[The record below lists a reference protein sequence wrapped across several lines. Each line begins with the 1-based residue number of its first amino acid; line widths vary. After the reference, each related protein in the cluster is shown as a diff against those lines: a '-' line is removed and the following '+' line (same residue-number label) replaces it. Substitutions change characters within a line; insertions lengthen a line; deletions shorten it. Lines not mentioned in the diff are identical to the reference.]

1 MFHQVI
7 LMRAFRNVLLR
18 LEGLVTSASTVNK
31 NRGRLMR
38 GKTSCS
44 ILKRSQNPMNSCTQ
58 IYDLSYWEL
67 FDYLYNLITI
77 NYKLRLFFTYILR
90 CIPKFIR
97 SELILIPGICFKW
110 LRIPQNFHYNCDFAF
125 AMFVV
130 IKFHWCVHAF
140 DNSNSNSNF
149 FAA

>member
-1 MFHQVI
+1 MYTNKYMIFHI
-7 LMRAFRNVLLR
+7 GNFL
-18 LEGLVTSASTVNK
+18 T
-31 NRGRLMR
+31 
-38 GKTSCS
+38 
-44 ILKRSQNPMNSCTQ
+44 
-58 IYDLSYWEL
+58 IY
-67 FDYLYNLITI
+67 ITI
-77 NYKLRLFFTYILR
+77 NYKLQLFFTYILC

-125 AMFVV
+125 AVFVV

-149 FAA
+149 FAAQEFPCKVTTGTCIIHTIYNVYNTAYQYFKKSTSTFYDIFVRSYKR

>member
-7 LMRAFRNVLLR
+7 LMCAFRNVLLR

-31 NRGRLMR
+31 NRGKLMR

-44 ILKRSQNPMNSCTQ
+44 ILERSHEFMYTNKYMIFHIGNFLT
-58 IYDLSYWEL
+58 IY
-67 FDYLYNLITI
+67 ITI
-77 NYKLRLFFTYILR
+77 NYKLRLFFTYILC

-125 AMFVV
+125 AVFVV